1 MNTTPLANSSNS
13 ALHQASSAIEQAS
26 ELTHRGVEAVRDGL
40 REGVHQVREKAQTI
54 SEQTAC
60 YIQEKPVKSVL
71 IAAATGATLMGLLS
85 LIVRGS
91 GRG

>member
-1 MNTTPLANSSNS
+1 MNTNQLTNAGNSVLN
-13 ALHQASSAIEQAS
+13 QASSALEQAG
-26 ELTHRGVEAVRDGL
+26 ELSHRGAEAV
-40 REGVHQVREKAQTI
+40 REGVHQIREKAQSV
-54 SEQTAC
+54 SEQTVE

-71 IAAATGATLMGLLS
+71 IAAATGATLMGLLT